1 LVLLFISNMVRKCP
15 PGVFCF
21 ENVTLV
27 IFAVIMVVIAIY
39 AHSYFFGNAHYPHG
53 HGHGHGHGHNHGH
66 HGPVLVASTDPLSDS
81 LDFGIGGPSSNQDV
95 LLNPYVPPLRDNS
108 VGATRPIYDIRGGV
122 ETIHYGGMDTYGGG
136 MGSGGGVRVNVPTRS
151 VDTTYRQVGILTR
164 NGSNGNGNGSG
175 SGGVPSSTSS
185 QETILPLI
193 GRPLF
198 TNRDKWQF
206 YTLSDKNNAIKLP
219 VIVNGK
225 SGTNEY
231 GCNNVSTGDIVY
243 VEGYNDSFRV
253 TAYDS
258 ASLRYLPF

>member
-1 LVLLFISNMVRKCP
+1 MTP
-15 PGVFCF
+15 
-21 ENVTLV
+21 TDT
-27 IFAVIMVVIAIY
+27 
-39 AHSYFFGNAHYPHG
+39 HS
-53 HGHGHGHGHNHGH
+53 
-66 HGPVLVASTDPLSDS
+66 SS

-108 VGATRPIYDIRGGV
+108 IGSTRPIYDIRGGV
-122 ETIHYGGMDTYGGG
+122 ETIHYGGMDGGF
-136 MGSGGGVRVNVPTRS
+136 GGAGVRVNVPTRS

-164 NGSNGNGNGSG
+164 SG
-175 SGGVPSSTSS
+175 STPSSTST

-219 VIVNGK
+219 VTVNGK

-231 GCNNVSTGDIVY
+231 GCNNVSTGDMVY
-243 VEGYNDSFRV
+243 VEGYNDAFRV

-258 ASLRYLPF
+258 ASMRYLPL

>member
-1 LVLLFISNMVRKCP
+1 MGRKCP
-15 PGVFCF
+15 PGVLCF
-21 ENVTLV
+21 ENITFV
-27 IFAVIMVVIAIY
+27 ILAIIVVGIAIY
-39 AHSYFFGNAHYPHG
+39 AHSRFFGNGSQHH
-53 HGHGHGHGHNHGH
+53 HGH
-66 HGPVLVASTDPLSDS
+66 HGYGYSQYSVSSNPVIMMSADQRQSDS

-108 VGATRPIYDIRGGV
+108 VGSTRPVYDIRGGV
-122 ETIHYGGMDTYGGG
+122 ETIHYGGMDGG
-136 MGSGGGVRVNVPTRS
+136 MGGGVRVNVPTRS

-164 NGSNGNGNGSG
+164 GGGGGSG
-175 SGGVPSSTSS
+175 SGGTPSATSS

-219 VIVNGK
+219 VVVNGK

-231 GCNNVSTGDIVY
+231 GCNNVSSGDTVH
-243 VEGYNDSFRV
+243 VEGYNDAFRV

-258 ASLRYLPF
+258 ASLRYLPL

>member
-1 LVLLFISNMVRKCP
+1 VIVL
-15 PGVFCF
+15 GVG
-21 ENVTLV
+21 
-27 IFAVIMVVIAIY
+27 IY
-39 AHSYFFGNAHYPHG
+39 AHSRFFGGGSH
-53 HGHGHGHGHNHGH
+53 HGH
-66 HGPVLVASTDPLSDS
+66 HGHHHGHGGYGPIIIASSSSTDPVADS

-95 LLNPYVPPLRDNS
+95 LLNPYVPPLRDNTAGS
-108 VGATRPIYDIRGGV
+108 MTPSYDIRGGV
-122 ETIHYGGMDTYGGG
+122 ETIHYGSHGGFGGG
-136 MGSGGGVRVNVPTRS
+136 GGGGVAGVLVNVPTRS

-164 NGSNGNGNGSG
+164 SGGGNGGNGSG
-175 SGGVPSSTSS
+175 NVPSSTAS

-231 GCNNVSTGDIVY
+231 GCNNVSTGDMVY
-243 VEGYNDSFRV
+243 VEGYNDAFRV

>member
-1 LVLLFISNMVRKCP
+1 MVKRCP

-27 IFAVIMVVIAIY
+27 IIAVVVIVLGIY
-39 AHSYFFGNAHYPHG
+39 AHSRFFGGGHGPHYG
-53 HGHGHGHGHNHGH
+53 HGHGHG
-66 HGPVLVASTDPLSDS
+66 PVLLESTDPLANS

-108 VGATRPIYDIRGGV
+108 VGATRPMYDIRGGV
-122 ETIHYGGMDTYGGG
+122 ETIHYGEHGGYSGGG
-136 MGSGGGVRVNVPTRS
+136 GGGGGGVRINVPTRS

-164 NGSNGNGNGSG
+164 NGSGSG
-175 SGGVPSSTSS
+175 

-219 VIVNGK
+219 VTINGR
-225 SGTNEY
+225 SGTGEY
-231 GCNNVSTGDIVY
+231 GCNNVSTGDTIY
-243 VEGYNDSFRV
+243 VEGYNDAFKV

>member
-1 LVLLFISNMVRKCP
+1 MVRRCP

-21 ENVTLV
+21 ENVTFV
-27 IFAVIMVVIAIY
+27 IVAVIVIGVGIY
-39 AHSYFFGNAHYPHG
+39 AHSRFFGGYGGGGGYGHHGPHG
-53 HGHGHGHGHNHGH
+53 HGHGHGHSHG
-66 HGPVLVASTDPLSDS
+66 GVLLESTDPLSGS
-81 LDFGIGGPSSNQDV
+81 LDFGIGGPSSSQDV

-108 VGATRPIYDIRGGV
+108 VGATRPNYDIRGGV
-122 ETIHYGGMDTYGGG
+122 ETIHYGGMDGGG
-136 MGSGGGVRVNVPTRS
+136 GASGVRVNVPTRS

-164 NGSNGNGNGSG
+164 SG
-175 SGGVPSSTSS
+175 SGGSSSTSS

-206 YTLSDKNNAIKLP
+206 YSLSDKNNAIKLP
-219 VIVNGK
+219 VIINGK
-225 SGTNEY
+225 SGTGEY
-231 GCNNVSTGDIVY
+231 GCNNVSTGDTIY
-243 VEGYNDSFRV
+243 VEGYNDAFRV

>member
-1 LVLLFISNMVRKCP
+1 MR
-15 PGVFCF
+15 
-21 ENVTLV
+21 
-27 IFAVIMVVIAIY
+27 
-39 AHSYFFGNAHYPHG
+39 
-53 HGHGHGHGHNHGH
+53 
-66 HGPVLVASTDPLSDS
+66 PV
-81 LDFGIGGPSSNQDV
+81 
-95 LLNPYVPPLRDNS
+95 
-108 VGATRPIYDIRGGV
+108 YDIRGGV
-122 ETIHYGGMDTYGGG
+122 ETIHYGGMDGG
-136 MGSGGGVRVNVPTRS
+136 MGGGGGGVRINVPTRS

-164 NGSNGNGNGSG
+164 SNGG
-175 SGGVPSSTSS
+175 

-231 GCNNVSTGDIVY
+231 GCNNVSSGDTVH
-243 VEGYNDSFRV
+243 VEGYNDAFRV

-258 ASLRYLPF
+258 ASLRYLPL

>member
-1 LVLLFISNMVRKCP
+1 MVRRCP
-15 PGVFCF
+15 PGVLCF

-27 IFAVIMVVIAIY
+27 IIAVIIIGIAIY
-39 AHSYFFGNAHYPHG
+39 AHFHVFG
-53 HGHGHGHGHNHGH
+53 HGHGHGHGHAPHRGYSS
-66 HGPVLVASTDPLSDS
+66 GPVLLESTDPLANS

-108 VGATRPIYDIRGGV
+108 VGATRPTYDIRGGV
-122 ETIHYGGMDTYGGG
+122 ETIHYGEHGAYGGG
-136 MGSGGGVRVNVPTRS
+136 GGGVRVNVPTRS

-164 NGSNGNGNGSG
+164 
-175 SGGVPSSTSS
+175 SGGGGGGQ

-219 VIVNGK
+219 VIINGK
-225 SGTNEY
+225 SGTGEY
-231 GCNNVSTGDIVY
+231 GCNNVSTGDMVY
-243 VEGYNDSFRV
+243 VEGYNDAFRV

>member
-1 LVLLFISNMVRKCP
+1 MVRKCP
-15 PGVFCF
+15 PGVLCF
-21 ENVTLV
+21 ENITLV
-27 IFAVIMVVIAIY
+27 IIAIIVVGIAIY
-39 AHSYFFGNAHYPHG
+39 AHSRFFGGPHAHG
-53 HGHGHGHGHNHGH
+53 HYGANMNTR
-66 HGPVLVASTDPLSDS
+66 PIIMMSREQQRYPDEA
-81 LDFGIGGPSSNQDV
+81 LDFGIGGPPSNQDV

-108 VGATRPIYDIRGGV
+108 VGSTRPSYDIRGGV
-122 ETIHYGGMDTYGGG
+122 ETIHYGGMGGG
-136 MGSGGGVRVNVPTRS
+136 GGGVGINVPTRS

-164 NGSNGNGNGSG
+164 
-175 SGGVPSSTSS
+175 SGGAGGAHGS

-231 GCNNVSTGDIVY
+231 GCNNVSSGDMVY
-243 VEGYNDSFRV
+243 VEGYNESFRA

-258 ASLRYLPF
+258 ASLRYLPL

>member
-1 LVLLFISNMVRKCP
+1 MARRCP

-21 ENVTLV
+21 ENISLFIV
-27 IFAVIMVVIAIY
+27 IIIIIACVFFMMR
-39 AHSYFFGNAHYPHG
+39 YFGGHGGYGHGGHG
-53 HGHGHGHGHNHGH
+53 HGHGHGHGGITLIQQ
-66 HGPVLVASTDPLSDS
+66 PPPAQSDF
-81 LDFGIGGPSSNQDV
+81 LDFGIGGPSSSQDV

-108 VGATRPIYDIRGGV
+108 VGSTTPMYDIRGGV
-122 ETIHYGGMDTYGGG
+122 ETIQYGF
-136 MGSGGGVRVNVPTRS
+136 GSGGAAGVRVNVPTRS

-164 NGSNGNGNGSG
+164 NGNGGAGTGAGGNG
-175 SGGVPSSTSS
+175 

-219 VIVNGK
+219 ITVNGK
-225 SGTNEY
+225 SGTGEY

-243 VEGYNDSFRV
+243 VEGYNDAFKVS
-253 TAYDS
+253 AYDS

>member
-1 LVLLFISNMVRKCP
+1 MVRKCP
-15 PGVFCF
+15 PGVLCF
-21 ENVTLV
+21 ENITFV
-27 IFAVIMVVIAIY
+27 ILSVIVIGIAIY
-39 AHSYFFGNAHYPHG
+39 AHSHFFGHGSRGHHGTGGYG
-53 HGHGHGHGHNHGH
+53 HGHGYGNYSAN
-66 HGPVLVASTDPLSDS
+66 PIIIMSPEQQQSDS

-108 VGATRPIYDIRGGV
+108 IGSTRPTYDIRGGV
-122 ETIHYGGMDTYGGG
+122 DTIHYGGMGGG
-136 MGSGGGVRVNVPTRS
+136 GGGVRVNVPTHS

-164 NGSNGNGNGSG
+164 
-175 SGGVPSSTSS
+175 SGGGGSTPSETST

-219 VIVNGK
+219 VTVNGK

-231 GCNNVSTGDIVY
+231 GCNNVSTGDMVY
-243 VEGYNDSFRV
+243 VEGYNNSFRV

-258 ASLRYLPF
+258 ASLRYLPL

>member
-1 LVLLFISNMVRKCP
+1 MVRKCP
-15 PGVFCF
+15 PGVLCF
-21 ENVTLV
+21 ENITLV
-27 IFAVIMVVIAIY
+27 VVAVIIIGLGIY
-39 AHSYFFGNAHYPHG
+39 AHSRVFGG
-53 HGHGHGHGHNHGH
+53 HGHGHC
-66 HGPVLVASTDPLSDS
+66 HGPMLVASADNS
-81 LDFGIGGPSSNQDV
+81 LDFGIGGPSSSQDV

-108 VGATRPIYDIRGGV
+108 VGASRPNYDIRGGV
-122 ETIHYGGMDTYGGG
+122 ETIHYGGMDGG
-136 MGSGGGVRVNVPTRS
+136 GGGVRVNVPTRS

-164 NGSNGNGNGSG
+164 SGGGGGG
-175 SGGVPSSTSS
+175 SGGTAS

-219 VIVNGK
+219 VIINGK
-225 SGTNEY
+225 SGTGEY
-231 GCNNVSTGDIVY
+231 GCNNVSTGDTIY
-243 VEGYNDSFRV
+243 VEGYNDAFRV

>member
-1 LVLLFISNMVRKCP
+1 MVKRCP

-27 IFAVIMVVIAIY
+27 IIAVVVIVLGIY
-39 AHSYFFGNAHYPHG
+39 AHSRFFGGG
-53 HGHGHGHGHNHGH
+53 HGPHYG
-66 HGPVLVASTDPLSDS
+66 HGPVLLESTDPLANS

-95 LLNPYVPPLRDNS
+95 LLNAYVPPLRDNS

-122 ETIHYGGMDTYGGG
+122 ETIHYGEHGGYNGGG
-136 MGSGGGVRVNVPTRS
+136 GGGGVRINVPTRS

-164 NGSNGNGNGSG
+164 NGSGSG
-175 SGGVPSSTSS
+175 

-219 VIVNGK
+219 VTVNGK

-231 GCNNVSTGDIVY
+231 GCNNVSTGDTIY
-243 VEGYNDSFRV
+243 VEGYNDAFKV

>member
-1 LVLLFISNMVRKCP
+1 MVRKCP

-21 ENVTLV
+21 ENITLV
-27 IFAVIMVVIAIY
+27 VVAVIMLTLGIY
-39 AHSYFFGNAHYPHG
+39 AHSRFFGGGG
-53 HGHGHGHGHNHGH
+53 HGPHHGGHGGHGH
-66 HGPVLVASTDPLSDS
+66 HGHGGVLLESTDPLSNS
-81 LDFGIGGPSSNQDV
+81 LDFGIGGPSSSQDV

-108 VGATRPIYDIRGGV
+108 VGATRPNYDIRGGV
-122 ETIHYGGMDTYGGG
+122 ETIHYGGMDGGG
-136 MGSGGGVRVNVPTRS
+136 GGASGVRVNVPTRS

-164 NGSNGNGNGSG
+164 SG
-175 SGGVPSSTSS
+175 SGAS

-206 YTLSDKNNAIKLP
+206 YSLSDKNNAIKLP
-219 VIVNGK
+219 VIINGK
-225 SGTNEY
+225 SGTGEY
-231 GCNNVSTGDIVY
+231 GCNNVSTGDMIY
-243 VEGYNDSFRV
+243 VEGYNDAFRV

>member
-1 LVLLFISNMVRKCP
+1 MVRKCP
-15 PGVFCF
+15 PGVLCF
-21 ENVTLV
+21 ENITFV
-27 IFAVIMVVIAIY
+27 IIAIIVIGIAIY
-39 AHSYFFGNAHYPHG
+39 AHSRFFG
-53 HGHGHGHGHNHGH
+53 HGHGHGHGQYG
-66 HGPVLVASTDPLSDS
+66 GSPVIMMSHDPHQTDAG

-108 VGATRPIYDIRGGV
+108 VGSTRPIYDIRGGV
-122 ETIHYGGMDTYGGG
+122 ETIHYGGM
-136 MGSGGGVRVNVPTRS
+136 GGGVRVNEPTRS

-164 NGSNGNGNGSG
+164 GGSG
-175 SGGVPSSTSS
+175 

-231 GCNNVSTGDIVY
+231 GCNNVSSGDSVH
-243 VEGYNDSFRV
+243 VEGYNDAFRV

>member
-1 LVLLFISNMVRKCP
+1 
-15 PGVFCF
+15 VFCF
-21 ENVTLV
+21 ENISLFIV
-27 IFAVIMVVIAIY
+27 IIIIIACVFFMMR
-39 AHSYFFGNAHYPHG
+39 YFGGHGGYGHGGHG
-53 HGHGHGHGHNHGH
+53 HGHGHGHGGITLIQQ
-66 HGPVLVASTDPLSDS
+66 PPPAQSDF
-81 LDFGIGGPSSNQDV
+81 LDFGIGGPSSSQDV

-108 VGATRPIYDIRGGV
+108 VGSTTPMYDIRGGV
-122 ETIHYGGMDTYGGG
+122 ETIQYGF
-136 MGSGGGVRVNVPTRS
+136 GSGGAAGVRVNVPTRS

-164 NGSNGNGNGSG
+164 NGNGGAGTGGGNG
-175 SGGVPSSTSS
+175 

-219 VIVNGK
+219 ITVNGK
-225 SGTNEY
+225 SGTGEY

-243 VEGYNDSFRV
+243 VDGYNDAFKVS
-253 TAYDS
+253 AYDS

>member
-1 LVLLFISNMVRKCP
+1 MVRKCP
-15 PGVFCF
+15 PGVLCF
-21 ENVTLV
+21 ENITLLIISV
-27 IFAVIMVVIAIY
+27 IVIGIAFY
-39 AHSYFFGNAHYPHG
+39 AHSYFFGNSYGHG
-53 HGHGHGHGHNHGH
+53 HGHGHGHGYGH
-66 HGPVLVASTDPLSDS
+66 SHSGAPVLIMTPTDTHSSS

-108 VGATRPIYDIRGGV
+108 IGSTRPIYDIRGGV
-122 ETIHYGGMDTYGGG
+122 ETIHYGGMDGGF
-136 MGSGGGVRVNVPTRS
+136 GGAGVRVNVPTRS

-164 NGSNGNGNGSG
+164 SG
-175 SGGVPSSTSS
+175 STPSSTST

-219 VIVNGK
+219 VTVNGK

-231 GCNNVSTGDIVY
+231 GCNNVSTGDMVY
-243 VEGYNDSFRV
+243 VEGYNDAFRV

-258 ASLRYLPF
+258 ASMRYLPL

>member
-1 LVLLFISNMVRKCP
+1 MVRRCP

-27 IFAVIMVVIAIY
+27 IFAVIMVVVGIY
-39 AHSYFFGNAHYPHG
+39 AHSYFFGNRGVHG
-53 HGHGHGHGHNHGH
+53 HHGHHGH
-66 HGPVLVASTDPLSDS
+66 HGPVLIASTDPLSDS

-108 VGATRPIYDIRGGV
+108 VGATRPVYDIRGGV

-136 MGSGGGVRVNVPTRS
+136 GGGGGGGVTGVRVNVPTRS

-164 NGSNGNGNGSG
+164 
-175 SGGVPSSTSS
+175 GGGGGGS

-219 VIVNGK
+219 VTVNGK

-231 GCNNVSTGDIVY
+231 GCNNVSTGDTVY
-243 VEGYNDSFRV
+243 VEGYNDAFRV

-258 ASLRYLPF
+258 ASLRYLPL

>member
-1 LVLLFISNMVRKCP
+1 
-15 PGVFCF
+15 
-21 ENVTLV
+21 
-27 IFAVIMVVIAIY
+27 
-39 AHSYFFGNAHYPHG
+39 
-53 HGHGHGHGHNHGH
+53 
-66 HGPVLVASTDPLSDS
+66 

-108 VGATRPIYDIRGGV
+108 VGATRPVYDIRGGV
-122 ETIHYGGMDTYGGG
+122 STIQYGQHGGFSS
-136 MGSGGGVRVNVPTRS
+136 SGGSAGVPVNVPTRS

-164 NGSNGNGNGSG
+164 SSGGSSSG
-175 SGGVPSSTSS
+175 SGG

-219 VIVNGK
+219 VTINGK

-231 GCNNVSTGDIVY
+231 GCNNVSTGDTIY
-243 VEGYNDSFRV
+243 VEGYNDAFRV
-253 TAYDS
+253 SAYDS

>member
-1 LVLLFISNMVRKCP
+1 MVKRCP
-15 PGVFCF
+15 PGVLCF
-21 ENVTLV
+21 ENMTLV
-27 IFAVIMVVIAIY
+27 IIAVVVIGVGLY
-39 AHSYFFGNAHYPHG
+39 VHSHVFGHSHGHPHGPHG
-53 HGHGHGHGHNHGH
+53 HA
-66 HGPVLVASTDPLSDS
+66 PMLIASSDPLADS

-108 VGATRPIYDIRGGV
+108 VGATRPVYDIRGGV
-122 ETIHYGGMDTYGGG
+122 STIQYGQHNGFGGG
-136 MGSGGGVRVNVPTRS
+136 GGGGGGVPVNVPTRS

-164 NGSNGNGNGSG
+164 SGGSGNGNG
-175 SGGVPSSTSS
+175 

-219 VIVNGK
+219 VTINGK

-231 GCNNVSTGDIVY
+231 GCNNVSTGDIIY
-243 VEGYNDSFRV
+243 VEGYNDAFRV
-253 TAYDS
+253 SAYDS

>member
-1 LVLLFISNMVRKCP
+1 MVRKCP
-15 PGVFCF
+15 PGVLCF
-21 ENVTLV
+21 ENITLV
-27 IFAVIMVVIAIY
+27 IIAIILVGIAIY
-39 AHSYFFGNAHYPHG
+39 AHSRFFGH
-53 HGHGHGHGHNHGH
+53 HGH
-66 HGPVLVASTDPLSDS
+66 HGGHGHHGNPIIMMSREQQQYPDEA

-108 VGATRPIYDIRGGV
+108 SGSTRPVYDIRGGV
-122 ETIHYGGMDTYGGG
+122 ETIHYGGMGGG
-136 MGSGGGVRVNVPTRS
+136 MGGGGGGVRVNVPTRS

-164 NGSNGNGNGSG
+164 SSGGSG
-175 SGGVPSSTSS
+175 

-219 VIVNGK
+219 VNVNGK

-231 GCNNVSTGDIVY
+231 GCNNVSSGDTIH
-243 VEGYNDSFRV
+243 VEGYNDAFRV

-258 ASLRYLPF
+258 ASLRYLPL

>member
-1 LVLLFISNMVRKCP
+1 MVRKCP
-15 PGVFCF
+15 PGVLCF
-21 ENVTLV
+21 ENITLV
-27 IFAVIMVVIAIY
+27 IIAIIVVGIAIY
-39 AHSYFFGNAHYPHG
+39 AHSRFFGGPHAHG
-53 HGHGHGHGHNHGH
+53 HYGANMNTR
-66 HGPVLVASTDPLSDS
+66 PIIMVSREQQQYPDEA
-81 LDFGIGGPSSNQDV
+81 LDFGIGGPPSNQDV

-108 VGATRPIYDIRGGV
+108 VGSTRPSYDIRGGV
-122 ETIHYGGMDTYGGG
+122 ETIQYGGMGGG
-136 MGSGGGVRVNVPTRS
+136 GGGVRINVPTRS

-164 NGSNGNGNGSG
+164 
-175 SGGVPSSTSS
+175 SGGAGGAHGS

-231 GCNNVSTGDIVY
+231 GCNNVSSGDMVY
-243 VEGYNDSFRV
+243 VEGYNDAFRA

-258 ASLRYLPF
+258 ASLRYLPL

>member
-1 LVLLFISNMVRKCP
+1 MARRCP
-15 PGVFCF
+15 PGVLCF

-27 IFAVIMVVIAIY
+27 IFAVIMVVVGIY
-39 AHSYFFGNAHYPHG
+39 AHSYFFGHRSAHAHA
-53 HGHGHGHGHNHGH
+53 HAH
-66 HGPVLVASTDPLSDS
+66 HAYHAHPGQVLIASSDPLADS
-81 LDFGIGGPSSNQDV
+81 LDFGVGGPSSNQDV

-108 VGATRPIYDIRGGV
+108 VGATRPVYDIRGGV
-122 ETIHYGGMDTYGGG
+122 ETIHYGGMDAYSGGG
-136 MGSGGGVRVNVPTRS
+136 GGGGGGGVRVNVPTRS

-164 NGSNGNGNGSG
+164 GGGGGGSG
-175 SGGVPSSTSS
+175 NVPSSTSS

-231 GCNNVSTGDIVY
+231 GCNNVSTGDMVY
-243 VEGYNDSFRV
+243 VEGYNDAFRV

>member
-1 LVLLFISNMVRKCP
+1 MVLLFISNMVRKCP

-21 ENVTLV
+21 ENITLLV
-27 IFAVIMVVIAIY
+27 ISVIVIGIAIY
-39 AHSYFFGNAHYPHG
+39 AHSRFFGHHHGHSHPHGYPHG
-53 HGHGHGHGHNHGH
+53 HGHG
-66 HGPVLVASTDPLSDS
+66 PVLIASTDPLSDS

-136 MGSGGGVRVNVPTRS
+136 GGGGGGVSGVRVNVPTRS

-164 NGSNGNGNGSG
+164 NGGGGSG
-175 SGGVPSSTSS
+175 NVPSATSS

>member
-1 LVLLFISNMVRKCP
+1 MVKRCP

-27 IFAVIMVVIAIY
+27 IIAVVVIGVGIY
-39 AHSYFFGNAHYPHG
+39 AHSRFFGPPY
-53 HGHGHGHGHNHGH
+53 GH
-66 HGPVLVASTDPLSDS
+66 HGGHHHGGPVLLESTDPLANS
-81 LDFGIGGPSSNQDV
+81 LDFGIGGPSSSQDV

-122 ETIHYGGMDTYGGG
+122 ETIHYGEHGGYGGG
-136 MGSGGGVRVNVPTRS
+136 GGGVRVNVPTRS

-164 NGSNGNGNGSG
+164 
-175 SGGVPSSTSS
+175 SGGQ

-219 VIVNGK
+219 VIINGK
-225 SGTNEY
+225 SGTGEY
-231 GCNNVSTGDIVY
+231 GCNNVSTGDTVY
-243 VEGYNDSFRV
+243 VEGYNDAFRV